1 MKAPR
6 LLSSSLAKEMGS
18 GLTILGRDSDLLLLL
33 LVLAVVEGGG
43 GGSVRE
49 AERLVGAAAG
59 SSP

>member
-1 MKAPR
+1 M
-6 LLSSSLAKEMGS
+6 LSSSLAKETGS
-18 GLTILGRDSDLLLLL
+18 GLTILGSDSDPLLLLL
-33 LVLAVVEGGG
+33 LLVVLAVVEGGG